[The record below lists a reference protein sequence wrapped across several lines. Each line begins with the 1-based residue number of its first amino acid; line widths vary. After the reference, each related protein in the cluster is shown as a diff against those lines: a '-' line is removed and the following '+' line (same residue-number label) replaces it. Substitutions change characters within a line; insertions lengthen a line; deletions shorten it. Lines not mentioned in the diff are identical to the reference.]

1 MKVPPPQRCFI
12 CKKPFEKAHS
22 FYRGL
27 CGSCGDLSWK
37 KRHDK
42 ADLMG
47 RVALVTGARTGIG
60 RATALR
66 LLRNGATVLATTRFP
81 RNAAQSFA
89 QEADFNSWSN
99 RLQIR
104 VLDLKQLVA
113 TETFALKLA
122 QQKRLDILI
131 NNAAQTVRRAPDFY
145 APLIEAEARAAL
157 SSSAENLLDTSSMQ
171 PAWDENLSDIEY
183 SNAQFGGVETPHL
196 NSWMMRDE
204 EVSVL
209 ELMEVHVINALA
221 PFVLTSR
228 LKPLLARSEG
238 SFVVNVSSSEG
249 RFAGSRKACRH
260 PHTNMA
266 KASMNMMTRTV
277 AEDYARHKIYVNSV
291 DPGWISFQHP
301 TVQTEAMQARGVVP
315 PFDGEDAAAR
325 VCDPIF
331 MALNGTAPARGE
343 LFKDYEAVTW

>member
-1 MKVPPPQRCFI
+1 MQ
-12 CKKPFEKAHS
+12 
-22 FYRGL
+22 L
-27 CGSCGDLSWK
+27 
-37 KRHDK
+37 
-42 ADLMG
+42 
-47 RVALVTGARTGIG
+47 AR
-60 RATALR
+60 
-66 LLRNGATVLATTRFP
+66 NEP
-81 RNAAQSFA
+81 S
-89 QEADFNSWSN
+89 
-99 RLQIR
+99 
-104 VLDLKQLVA
+104 
-113 TETFALKLA
+113 
-122 QQKRLDILI
+122 
-131 NNAAQTVRRAPDFY
+131 
-145 APLIEAEARAAL
+145 
-157 SSSAENLLDTSSMQ
+157 
-171 PAWDENLSDIEY
+171 SDIEY
-183 SNAQFGGVETPHL
+183 SNAQFGDVETPHF

-228 LKPLLARSEG
+228 LKPLLSKSEG

-249 RFAGSRKACRH
+249 RFASSRKTWRH

-277 AEDYARHKIYVNSV
+277 AEEYARHKIYVNSV

-301 TVQTEAMQARGVVP
+301 TVQIEAMQARGIMP

-331 MALNGTAPARGE
+331 MALNGIAPACGE